1 MNLDSIRDQF
11 GSFWNSVTEG
21 WRHLWE
27 SAANALTRF
36 VPGTST
42 NLPQANEI
50 DDDHFLP
57 TRSWAMLG
65 GDLFEDES
73 RFIARVEI
81 PGMEKDELNIEIRDD
96 QLVISGEKR
105 FERENTEGR
114 WRVLQCAY
122 GSFRRA
128 IPLPCPV
135 KDEEARASYKNGV
148 LRIELPKRALSQP
161 QDYRVKVE

>member
-1 MNLDSIRDQF
+1 MNLNNIRDQF
-11 GSFWNSVTEG
+11 GSFWNNVTEG

-36 VPGTST
+36 VPDTST

-57 TRSWAMLG
+57 SRSWAMLG

-73 RFIARVEI
+73 RLIARVEI

-105 FERENTEGR
+105 FERENTQGR

-122 GSFRRA
+122 GSFHRR

-148 LRIELPKRALSQP
+148 LRIELPKRTAGKP
-161 QDYRVKVE
+161 QGYRVKVE